1 MLFSAKNFVWL
12 LFFLFHLSRHYNRI
26 SSAANK
32 NSNMATYLY
41 AFHWSSYAVLS
52 LCFTVKTFPF
62 LCLLRVFFIVIFMIM
77 QRIEQLY
84 TIKFT
89 EKNTTFLLKNKV
101 QTFWF
106 AKKSIRLCSSYCSH
120 QIKILYYGLREKNP
134 SVQKWPA
141 CLIQS

>member
-1 MLFSAKNFVWL
+1 MQLKYMNQCYSARRTL
-12 LFFLFHLSRHYNRI
+12 SGCFFLFHLSRHYNRI

-52 LCFTVKTFPF
+52 LCFTLKTFPF

-84 TIKFT
+84 TIKLT

-101 QTFWF
+101 QQTFG
-106 AKKSIRLCSSYCSH
+106 SSLKEIDSS
-120 QIKILYYGLREKNP
+120 LFELLFSSN
-134 SVQKWPA
+134 
-141 CLIQS
+141 